1 MAAKRPLPSS
11 GRSMLFLRHVFTCF
25 YDGCCRGVG
34 RNLHRVCFLRR
45 FPSCDGG
52 IDEPTEERWTKY
64 LREMIA
70 RHLLQG
76 PRELQ
81 VATLEGERLTF
92 DVFPT
97 DTLKDLKAMLI
108 ARKHRE
114 DLTER
119 RLCCVQLVLADKI
132 LLVDDDHTL
141 ESAGLM
147 CAEED
152 DVMVMYARR
161 EKEAATGEH
170 VREIKNFI
178 HVTIPSG
185 VREIDYLAFE
195 LCKNVLTM
203 TIPESVT
210 TIHQEAFIKCYNL
223 RRITLPESLTIIGPS
238 AFWRCMSLKSVTV
251 PESLKF
257 IGAGAFGKCESLQN
271 IALGGSL
278 KMISSET
285 FEGCKSLT
293 SVTIPASVGFIGAAA
308 FQDCVSLENISICG
322 PLAHISRDT
331 FKGCASL
338 THMAIPASVTVI
350 GQSAFQGCL
359 SLEKVIMPECVTVV
373 GNDAFR
379 NCEVLSEITIPSRV
393 LIIGVGAFRGC
404 TSLRSIY
411 MHASLG
417 YDAEEAFDEDVLK
430 DITLLSD
437 DGSGPTHTPFREW
450 RRQNLCKA
458 PPLWF

>member
-1 MAAKRPLPSS
+1 MAEKRPLPLS

-25 YDGCCRGVG
+25 YEGCCRGVG
-34 RNLHRVCFLRR
+34 RNLHRVCCLRR

-97 DTLKDLKAMLI
+97 DTLKDLKVMLI

-119 RLCCVQLVLADKI
+119 RLCCVQLVLADKT

-185 VREIDYLAFE
+185 VREIDHLAFE

-293 SVTIPASVGFIGAAA
+293 SITIPASVGFIGAAA

-322 PLAHISRDT
+322 PLTRISRDT

-359 SLEKVIMPECVTVV
+359 SLEKVIMPECVTVI

-379 NCEVLSEITIPSRV
+379 NCEVLSEITIPWRV
-393 LIIGVGAFRGC
+393 LTIGVGAFRGC

-417 YDAEEAFDEDVLK
+417 YDAEEAFDEDVLT
-430 DITLLSD
+430 DITLFDD
-437 DGSGPTHTPFREW
+437 DGSGPIHTPFFEW
-450 RRQNLCKA
+450 TRQNLYKA
-458 PPLWF
+458 PPVWY